1 MNSLFNQEVKRL
13 YEEAKE
19 VVSTTS
25 MLKANRKG
33 ENLEV
38 SWPQAFENHFF
49 SLVNQVSF
57 SLMQQKEDFY
67 GYFLFQMGREIRV
80 DIASPTA
87 VNFKGARYVIYFN
100 PLIFLNLTLEQM
112 QTSIKH
118 EILHIVSNHLV
129 RARGLKGKY
138 SKLAINM
145 AMDVVVNQFLT
156 YLPPYATTIEQ
167 VSLHYQLQLK
177 RYETFEYY
185 VSELQKAMNLQEVD
199 DEGEENDAVEGDEVK
214 EEYDPY
220 TTHDLWEQSDQLEE
234 QVEQAFIEKFIQEAQ
249 KGNVPSYIEGMI
261 KSLNKSKGELPWNLY
276 LKRLIGKIPSGQKKV
291 VTRRNR
297 RQPERLDLRGELR
310 GHKAKIAVALDI
322 SGSISEEEFRQAMK
336 EVLSLVKSY
345 KQEIT
350 VIECDN
356 QIRRTYKVNTVQEV
370 KERSGPGGGTKFSP
384 VFEYVNKQGYNILI
398 YFTDGK
404 GEKKLTVLPKN
415 YKVLWVIS
423 GSGDTLSL
431 EEPYGA
437 VKKLKPVEIKDVSM
451 EMSDVRSDGYS
462 MNHQEPI
469 I

>member
-1 MNSLFNQEVKRL
+1 MESLFSEQVQRL
-13 YEEAKE
+13 YEEAKK
-19 VVSTTS
+19 VVSTTH

-33 ENLEV
+33 EAMEV
-38 SWPQAFENHFF
+38 SWPQAFENDFF
-49 SLVNQVSF
+49 KLVDQVSF

-80 DIASPTA
+80 DIATPA
-87 VNFKGARYVIYFN
+87 AIRFKGARYVIGFN

-118 EILHIVSNHLV
+118 DILHIISNHLV
-129 RARGLKGKY
+129 RARGLRGKY

-145 AMDVVVNQFLT
+145 AMDLVVNQFLT
-156 YLPPYATTIEQ
+156 HLPPYATTIEQ
-167 VSLHYQLQLK
+167 VNSRYQLQLR
-177 RYETFEYY
+177 RYESFEYY

-199 DEGEENDAVEGDEVK
+199 DEGEENDAIESDEVK
-214 EEYDPY
+214 EEYDPH
-220 TTHDLWEQSDQLEE
+220 TTHDLWEQSDKLEE
-234 QVEQAFIEKFIQEAQ
+234 QVEQAFVEKFIQEAQ
-249 KGNVPSYIEGMI
+249 KGNAPSYVGEMI
-261 KSLNKSKGELPWNLY
+261 RSLNKSKGELPWNLY
-276 LKRLIGKIPSGQKKV
+276 LKRLIGKVPSQPKKV

-322 SGSISEEEFRQAMK
+322 SGSISEEEFKQAMK

-345 KQEIT
+345 KQEIM

-384 VFEYVNKQGYNILI
+384 VFEYANKQGYNLLI

-404 GEKKLTVLPKN
+404 GEKKLAVPPKN

-437 VKKLKPVEIKDVSM
+437 VKKLKPVEIKDAGM

-462 MNHQEPI
+462 MNHQEPVI
-469 I
+469 